1 MYKLIDSYD
10 DAFIARTSQDPTDF
24 TSAFTAQTSSDDIFI
39 QGLVAQLEVE
49 VPANPSN
56 PANPAE

>member
-10 DAFIARTSQDPTDF
+10 DAFIASTSQDPTDF
-24 TSAFTAQTSSDDIFI
+24 TSAFTTQTSSDDIFV

-49 VPANPSN
+49 APETPET
-56 PANPAE
+56 PTT